1 MKSFLYLR
9 MGCDPMPV
17 LSIIACGMLEDE
29 LVHILSKDSELKQLI
44 IVENRNNLEF
54 LRKLKSKNCTPR
66 TAFLDKIPGL
76 LKDGDSFNVST
87 CMKFLSLLPFF
98 NKIRGKQELK
108 KRREIT
114 VVVNLLNLGLHSDLD
129 RLKAKVHENIREMAL
144 FSDNILIFYGSCGHI
159 FERLEEDFA
168 ALGCPLS
175 FLKDEN
181 GEMIEDC
188 ISLALGGN
196 EAYTRCMLE
205 FRGMGTIYL
214 TPMWASSWK
223 QLENKTESR
232 DFNNRYL
239 KNPLYCLA
247 AKIDT
252 GPANNSEFDE
262 NVKEFACKY
271 DMKITYLRG
280 SMEIAEKSYLAARS
294 AVIEDRQFADLI

>member
-1 MKSFLYLR
+1 
-9 MGCDPMPV
+9 MPV

-29 LVHILSKDSELKQLI
+29 LVYVLSKDSGLKQLI
-44 IVENRNNLEF
+44 VVENRNNSGF

-66 TAFLDKIPGL
+66 IAFLDKIQVF
-76 LKDGDSFNVST
+76 LKDRESLSSRTN
-87 CMKFLSLLPFF
+87 MKFLSFLPFLST
-98 NKIRGKQELK
+98 IREKQELK
-108 KRREIT
+108 EKRELT
-114 VVVNLLNLGLHSDLD
+114 VVVNLLNLGLHSDLEK
-129 RLKAKVHENIREMAL
+129 LKAKVHENIREMAS

-159 FERLEEDFA
+159 FGKLEEEFTG
-168 ALGCPLS
+168 LKCPLS
-175 FLKDEN
+175 FLKDKN
-181 GEMIEDC
+181 GEIIEDC

-223 QLENKTESR
+223 QLENGAEGRNSTDK
-232 DFNNRYL
+232 YL

-252 GPANNSEFDE
+252 GLEDNSEFDE

-271 DMKITYLRG
+271 DMRITDLKG
-280 SMEIAEKSYLAARS
+280 NVEIAEQSYLIARN
-294 AVIEDRQFADLI
+294 AVTEK